1 MTETEKEIQWRKEI
15 LAENKCLNE
24 ENAELSQKFNKA
36 ASILKKDIYRM
47 AIEKYGKTSQC
58 IIAMEEMSELI
69 KELSKNYRGCDNITS
84 VSEEMADVEIMLEQL
99 KLLFNNRAEVDI
111 LKADKLYRLS
121 ERIFTESKY

>member
-1 MTETEKEIQWRKEI
+1 MTEEEIQCRKEI
-15 LAENKCLNE
+15 LVENKCLNE

-99 KLLFNNRAEVDI
+99 KLIFNNRAEVDI
-111 LKADKLYRLS
+111 LKADKLYRLC